1 MARFRLVPLLVAV
14 IALLGGCG
22 RDTEPSTTAT
32 PAAPGAA
39 DAPLAEFG
47 AERTWQ
53 GVLPCSDCLGID
65 TRLVLREEGR
75 QRRYR
80 LEETYLG
87 AGEPNHFERQG
98 HWQET
103 RLGEGAA
110 PTVVFVLDPDRAPR
124 RFRLQPDGG
133 LELMTGEPDAP
144 ASPEYRLQRL

>member
-1 MARFRLVPLLVAV
+1 MSRFNVAPLLLAAV
-14 IALLGGCG
+14 VLLGACQ
-22 RDTEPSTTAT
+22 RDQESPNPTA
-32 PAAPGAA
+32 PAAPGGA
-39 DAPLAEFG
+39 DAPMAEFG

-103 RLGEGAA
+103 RLGKGVT
-110 PTVVFVLDPDRAPR
+110 PTVVFVLDPERAPR

-133 LELMTGEPDAP
+133 LELMTGAADAP
-144 ASPEYRLQRL
+144 TSPEYRLQRL